1 MTEQKQE
8 RYYEYMLRRMRE
20 EDEERKK
27 SNIQNKETVLY
38 EAARH
43 VQSVLV
49 EWLNKKSI
57 CVVVCSNGYP
67 ETFKKNIETSCAN
80 ALETSKRKITVSFF
94 NIGYC
99 FFSNRI

>member
-1 MTEQKQE
+1 MTKQKQE

-49 EWLNKKSI
+49 EWLNEKKDKMH
-57 CVVVCSNGYP
+57 P
-67 ETFKKNIETSCAN
+67 EDLKN
-80 ALETSKRKITVSFF
+80 LETSIKVIDIYGMNYHDSK
-94 NIGYC
+94 N
-99 FFSNRI
+99 N

>member
-43 VQSVLV
+43 VHSVLV
-49 EWLNKKSI
+49 EWLNEKKDKMH
-57 CVVVCSNGYP
+57 P
-67 ETFKKNIETSCAN
+67 EDLKN
-80 ALETSKRKITVSFF
+80 LETSIKVIDLYGLNYDSK
-94 NIGYC
+94 N
-99 FFSNRI
+99 N

>member
-43 VQSVLV
+43 VQLSL
-49 EWLNKKSI
+49 I
-57 CVVVCSNGYP
+57 H
-67 ETFKKNIETSCAN
+67 I
-80 ALETSKRKITVSFF
+80 
-94 NIGYC
+94 
-99 FFSNRI
+99 

>member
-1 MTEQKQE
+1 VTEQKQE

-27 SNIQNKETVLY
+27 LNIQNKETVLY

-49 EWLNKKSI
+49 EWLNEKKDKMH
-57 CVVVCSNGYP
+57 P
-67 ETFKKNIETSCAN
+67 EDLKN
-80 ALETSKRKITVSFF
+80 LETSIKVIDLYGLNYDSK
-94 NIGYC
+94 N
-99 FFSNRI
+99 N